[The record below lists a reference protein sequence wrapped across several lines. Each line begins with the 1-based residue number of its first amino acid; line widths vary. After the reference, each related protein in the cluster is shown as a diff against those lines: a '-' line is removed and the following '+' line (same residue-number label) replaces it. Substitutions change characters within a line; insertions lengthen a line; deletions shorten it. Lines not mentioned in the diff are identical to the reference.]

1 MRSMRS
7 ELLQNLSSR
16 HIARA
21 VLRRGMSV
29 IVLTALLAY
38 AGTAW
43 AAGPRRPLAQE
54 AAAVIT
60 SPQSLSS
67 VQGSVSITGS
77 ASHPQF
83 QRYELYYTV
92 EPGEN
97 WVFIGDA
104 KTTPVANG
112 LLGTWE
118 TTSLPD
124 GNYSL
129 RLRVVRQDGN
139 YDEGFARN
147 IAVANRTPPTP
158 TPTTT
163 PAELPTLP
171 AVIEGVFTPTP
182 LVEATPTP
190 VSVDQPEIPTATPRP
205 SPSPT
210 PEDNQEAAATT
221 GDDSAGD
228 SAAASLTDAFDTTSL
243 GSAFTRGLVIA
254 GSIFLAVGAFFGVRR
269 LLLWIWYLI
278 AP

>member
-7 ELLQNLSSR
+7 DRSPSRAKRTGKGATVGRVMSWLLLIS
-16 HIARA
+16 
-21 VLRRGMSV
+21 
-29 IVLTALLAY
+29 LLAY

-43 AAGPRRPLAQE
+43 AAGPSRPVAQDT
-54 AAAVIT
+54 AAVIT

-67 VQGSVSITGS
+67 VRGTVSVTGS
-77 ASHPQF
+77 ALHPQF
-83 QRYELYYTV
+83 QRYELYYTA

-97 WVFIGDA
+97 WVFIGEA

-118 TTSLPD
+118 TGGLPD

-147 IAVANRTPPTP
+147 ITVANRTPPTP
-158 TPTTT
+158 VPSDT

-171 AVIEGVFTPTP
+171 PAIEGVFTPTP
-182 LVEATPTP
+182 DVEATSTP
-190 VSVDQPEIPTATPRP
+190 IAVDQPEIPTPTPRP
-205 SPSPT
+205 SPTAT
-210 PEDNQEAAATT
+210 PEGGDAVAASNGDNSS
-221 GDDSAGD
+221 GSGG
-228 SAAASLTDAFDTTSL
+228 SLTDAFDTATL
-243 GSAFTRGLVIA
+243 GSSFTRGLVVA